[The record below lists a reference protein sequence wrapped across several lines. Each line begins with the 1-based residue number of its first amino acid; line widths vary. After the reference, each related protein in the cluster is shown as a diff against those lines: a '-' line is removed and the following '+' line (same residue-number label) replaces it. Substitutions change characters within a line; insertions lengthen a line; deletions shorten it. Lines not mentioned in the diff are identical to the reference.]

1 MSGGSR
7 GGMETA
13 IDNLRTVATGMT
25 AKSNTNASSSTSGPL
40 TVTNCANK
48 ADWNSTYCFKK
59 TPISTQ
65 QQYDTAPQQP
75 TSPYN
80 ETAPY
85 CSFIEQGGLRRR
97 NVAGA
102 RRASDDD
109 DDDAEAD
116 YLYDGEEGGASL
128 YLYDA
133 AVCNDEQ
140 SAFRMTSMSSSSSA
154 QSFRVNK

>member
-1 MSGGSR
+1 MSGGG

-13 IDNLRTVATGMT
+13 ISNLRTVATGMT

-40 TVTNCANK
+40 PV
-48 ADWNSTYCFKK
+48 DWNSTYGFKK
-59 TPISTQ
+59 TPVSTQ
-65 QQYDTAPQQP
+65 QQQQQQYETVPQQA
-75 TSPYN
+75 TSLYN

-85 CSFIEQGGLRRR
+85 NPFIEQSGLRRR

-109 DDDAEAD
+109 DYDAEAAC
-116 YLYDGEEGGASL
+116 LYDDEEGSASQPVQSI

-133 AVCNDEQ
+133 AVCSDEP
-140 SAFRMTSMSSSSSA
+140 SAFRMTSMSSSSA
-154 QSFRVNK
+154 QSFSVNK